1 MARLPRPDETVFDQY
16 SPLTFKRQFGSRRSQ
31 SFKGDGLGFHVPE
44 WIGWLHTRR
53 MQAYAILRSYTDNT
67 AREFMAI
74 KGRDKIDERREYGD
88 AALLVAT
95 VVGALLGEDQQI
107 VTEGAEELALEEEQD
122 PGVDAAGNPL
132 PAPPPDPEQEQ
143 RRLDAAA
150 AMGLQDWL
158 RDWATVE
165 RLQIKMRETEG
176 MAVGLG
182 DGIYSLGWSPDKKRP
197 RLRIWD
203 PMFYFP
209 VLDDGNEDD
218 FPRKVHI
225 AYEIWDENL
234 EEFQTRI
241 RRLTWELGPIK
252 PITEPNLAARLLRL
266 PADLFEGD
274 TLEADGRISRM
285 YPWSTEP
292 SYETCYLTDATWVLE
307 QAKSVE
313 DLTGG
318 AAEYTVDADGPINQ
332 RDLMLDFVP
341 VVHIPNTGAQL
352 NHFGRA
358 LISTVAQILDD
369 LSSADTDLAASSAT
383 TGHPV
388 IALQG
393 GVVDKDERGRAKLT
407 YEPGEIL
414 ESGDGKL
421 DMLDTSKALDAL
433 IGYIE
438 FLLKRL
444 STNSRVAEALL
455 GRIKP
460 SDVPSGI
467 ALQLGFGPTDSLVK
481 EMRLVRSE
489 KNPLILKFAHR
500 IAWAAQDQGLIQDVP
515 PEWIHSDVV
524 CGTFLPQDQADAVT
538 RVTALYAAK
547 AISLETAI
555 KMLIEAGLPIE
566 DVLEEVRRIQER
578 DFGAAADLFN
588 ATGDQVLVYEFLGEP
603 PPVQTP
609 PPPIQIVPSG
619 VPIPGQPPVP
629 GQPPIPGQPPVLNPG
644 ANPTL
649 FGPDGQP
656 LP

>member
-1 MARLPRPDETVFDQY
+1 VARLPRPDETVFDSY

-31 SFKGDGLGFHVPE
+31 SFKGDGAGFHVPE
-44 WIGWLHTRR
+44 WIGILHTRR
-53 MQAYAILRSYTDNT
+53 MQAYAILRAYTDNT

-107 VTEGAEELALEEEQD
+107 ITEGAEELALEEEQD
-122 PGVDAAGNPL
+122 PGTDAEGNPL

-143 RRLDAAA
+143 RRLDAEA

-158 RDWATVE
+158 REWATIE

-176 MAVGLG
+176 LAVGLG
-182 DGIYSLGWSPDKKRP
+182 DGVYTLGWSPDKKRP

-225 AYEIWDENL
+225 AYEIFDENL
-234 EEFQTRI
+234 EEYQTRI
-241 RRLTWELGPIK
+241 RRLTWELGPIT
-252 PITEPNLAARLLRL
+252 PVTEPSLAARLLRQE
-266 PADLFEGD
+266 ADLFDGD

-285 YPWSTEP
+285 YPWSEEP

-313 DLTGG
+313 DLTG
-318 AAEYTVDADGPINQ
+318 AAASYTEDADGPINR

-341 VVHIPNTGAQL
+341 VVHVPNTVAQL
-352 NHFGRA
+352 NHFGRG
-358 LISTVAQILDD
+358 LVSTVAQILDD

-393 GVVDKDERGRAKLT
+393 GVVDKDDHGRAKLT

-455 GRIKP
+455 GRVKP
-460 SDVPSGI
+460 SEVPSGI
-467 ALQLGFGPTDSLVK
+467 ALQLGFGPTDNLVK

-500 IAWAAQDQGLIQDVP
+500 IAWAAQEQGLIQDVP

-524 CGTFLPQDQADAVT
+524 CGSFLPQDQAAAVD
-538 RVTALYAAK
+538 RVTKLYAGK
-547 AISLETAI
+547 VISLETAI
-555 KMLIEAGLPIE
+555 IELMESGIKIE
-566 DVLEEVRRIQER
+566 SVLEEVRRIQER
-578 DFGAAADLFN
+578 DFGAAADLFD
-588 ATGDQVLVYEFLGEP
+588 ATGDKVLVYAFLGEEP
-603 PPVQTP
+603 PAEPDPV
-609 PPPIQIVPSG
+609 PIQIVPG
-619 VPIPGQPPVP
+619 NAPIPGQPPVP
-629 GQPPIPGQPPVLNPG
+629 APSPG
-644 ANPTL
+644 ADPTL

-656 LP
+656 LQ